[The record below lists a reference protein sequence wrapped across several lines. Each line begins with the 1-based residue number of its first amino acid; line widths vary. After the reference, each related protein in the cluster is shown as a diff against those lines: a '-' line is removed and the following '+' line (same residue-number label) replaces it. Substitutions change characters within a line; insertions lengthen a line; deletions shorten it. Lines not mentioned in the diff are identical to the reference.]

1 MKVISFKNLFDDNNY
16 DSEMLKLFKITI
28 GGVNYLPHNVCK
40 RFGLLYYKDD
50 IEVI

>member
-1 MKVISFKNLFDDNNY
+1 MKVISFTNLFDDNDY
-16 DSEMLKLFKITI
+16 DSGLLKLFKITI

-40 RFGLLYYKDD
+40 RFRFMYSKDD